1 MVLDNERCYLA
12 AQSRDARFDGVFFTA
27 VTSTGIYCRPVC
39 PAKTPRKQNCRFF
52 PTAAAAEC
60 AGFRPCLR
68 CRPELSPYSQDDK
81 SRDVVR
87 RALARIQSGEM
98 GESRLGELASELN
111 LSERQLRR
119 LFVQEFGLPPVA
131 FAQTQKLLFAKRL
144 LQETP
149 LSMIDVA
156 FSAGFGS
163 VRRFN
168 TLFRAR
174 YGLAPGEIRRAQTV
188 SPLTETITL
197 RLAYRPPLAWQQML
211 EFIEAH
217 AIAGVEAVVG
227 DAYIRSLQIEKHS
240 GWVKVECAPAD
251 HQLLVT
257 VPTTLTPVLMKV
269 LARVKHLFD
278 LDASPQIIAEQLST
292 DSRLAALTDKIK
304 GLRVPGAWDGFEVAM
319 RTILGQQI
327 SVRGANTLAARLAV
341 KFSQPVTTPFVN
353 ISLLSP
359 DAKTLA
365 AATAEEIASIGL
377 TRKRAET
384 LHRLACEVAGEQ
396 IKLDASADP
405 FAAIE
410 AMKALPGIGDWTAQ
424 YIAMRALHWPD
435 AFPAGDLALRK
446 QAVKD
451 QELTENQLLV
461 ISERWRPWRAYAAM
475 YLWATL
481 SMKDE

>member
-1 MVLDNERCYLA
+1 MILDNEKCFLA

-52 PTAAAAEC
+52 PTAAAAES

-68 CRPELSPYSQDDK
+68 CRPELSPHLQDGR
-81 SRDVVR
+81 SADVVR

-98 GESRLGELASELN
+98 SENRLGELASEFN

-131 FAQTQKLLFAKRL
+131 FAQTQKLLFAKKL

-149 LSMIDVA
+149 LSMIEVA

-168 TLFRAR
+168 TLFRER
-174 YGLAPGEIRRAQTV
+174 YGLAPGDIRRAQSV
-188 SPLTETITL
+188 APAAETIAL
-197 RLAYRPPLAWQQML
+197 RLAYRPPFAWQHIL

-217 AIAGVEAVVG
+217 AIAGVEAVIG
-227 DAYIRSLQIEKHS
+227 NAYVRSLRIDQHS
-240 GWVKVECAPAD
+240 GWVKVECAMQD
-251 HQLLVT
+251 NHLLVT
-257 VPTTLTPVLMKV
+257 LPTALTPVLMKV

-278 LDASPQIIAEQLST
+278 LDANPQIIADQLAT
-292 DSRLAALTDKIK
+292 DERMASLSGRIK

-327 SVRGANTLAARLAV
+327 SVRGANTLAARLAAR
-341 KFSQPVTTPFVN
+341 FSQPIPTPFEP
-353 ISLLSP
+353 ITLHSP
-359 DAKTLA
+359 DAGTLA
-365 AATAEEIASIGL
+365 AATPEAIAETGL
-377 TRKRAET
+377 TSKRAAT
-384 LHRLACEVAGEQ
+384 LHKLACEVAEGHISLE
-396 IKLDASADP
+396 ASADP
-405 FAAIE
+405 FAVISDL
-410 AMKALPGIGDWTAQ
+410 KALQGIGDWTAQ

-446 QAVKD
+446 QAVTE
-451 QELTENQLLV
+451 QMLSENQLLAV
-461 ISERWRPWRAYAAM
+461 SEAWRPWRAYAAM
-475 YLWATL
+475 YLWASLT
-481 SMKDE
+481 MKNE

>member
-1 MVLDNERCYLA
+1 MILDNDKCYIA

-52 PTAAAAEC
+52 PTAAAAES

-68 CRPELSPYSQDDK
+68 CRPELSPHSQDDK

-87 RALARIQSGEM
+87 RALARIQSGEL
-98 GESRLGELASELN
+98 GENRLGELASEFN

-131 FAQTQKLLFAKRL
+131 FAQTQKLLFAKKL

-168 TLFRAR
+168 TLFRER
-174 YGLAPGEIRRAQTV
+174 YGMAPGDIRRAQTV
-188 SPLTETITL
+188 SPAAETIAL
-197 RLAYRPPLAWQQML
+197 RLAYRPPFAWQQIL
-211 EFIEAH
+211 EFIDAH
-217 AIAGVEAVVG
+217 AIAGVEAVI
-227 DAYIRSLQIEKHS
+227 DNAYVRSLQIEKHS
-240 GWVKVECAPAD
+240 GWVKVECAAED
-251 HQLLVT
+251 NHLIVT
-257 VPTTLTPVLMKV
+257 LPMTLTPVLMKA

-278 LDASPQIIAEQLST
+278 LDANPQVIAEQLST
-292 DSRLAALTDKIK
+292 DTQLALLTSKVK

-327 SVRGANTLAARLAV
+327 SVRGANTLAARLAA
-341 KFSQPVTTPFVN
+341 KFSQSIETPYEE

-365 AATAEEIASIGL
+365 AATPEEIASIGL
-377 TRKRAET
+377 TQKRAAT
-384 LHRLACEVAGEQ
+384 LHKLACEVAKGAINLE
-396 IKLDASADP
+396 ASADP
-405 FAAIE
+405 FVTITAL
-410 AMKALPGIGDWTAQ
+410 KALPGIGDWTAQ

-446 QAVKD
+446 LAVKD
-451 QELTENQLLV
+451 QMLSENQLLAV
-461 ISERWRPWRAYAAM
+461 SERWRPWRGYAAM
-475 YLWATL
+475 YLWARL